1 MSPTRKRRVNGM
13 SEDGTDRSDDLLI
26 YHLFADEGIES
37 DYLTRFGRVVRVGL
51 DPTDRNDSEP
61 VAADV
66 ERLPLK
72 PGADLAVA
80 HPECGP
86 WNVMNA
92 VHGNQDE
99 QPRQVEMAREVCQRV
114 ADHYIIENVP
124 DAPLKDPVVLQGSHF
139 GLPITK
145 KRAFETS
152 FHAPQPHLQQPL
164 TDHCANFDR
173 YDRPREWWEAV
184 MGVENWYPI
193 DPMVNAGMPRAYIE
207 HLLQWYFMAV
217 EEDQVE
223 AEQELV
229 AATDG
234 GNSRSVDTE
243 IDRPEGDSA

>member
-1 MSPTRKRRVNGM
+1 MTGA
-13 SEDGTDRSDDLLI
+13 EDGQLI
-26 YHLFADEGIES
+26 YHLYADEGVES

-61 VAADV
+61 VAGDCGN
-66 ERLPLK
+66 LPLR

-86 WNVMNA
+86 WNTMNA
-92 VHGNQDE
+92 VHENADE
-99 QPRQVEMAREVCQRV
+99 QPRQVAQARQVCRAV

-124 DAPLKDPVVLQGSHF
+124 KAPLKDPIILEGAYF

-145 KRAFETS
+145 RRAFETS
-152 FHAPQPHLQQPL
+152 FHVPQPPLQQRL

-173 YDRPREWWEAV
+173 YDRPREWWESV

-207 HLLQWYFMAV
+207 YLLQWYFTAV
-217 EEDQVE
+217 EDDL
-223 AEQELV
+223 AGSQEVSGV
-229 AATDG
+229 A
-234 GNSRSVDTE
+234 
-243 IDRPEGDSA
+243 P

>member
-1 MSPTRKRRVNGM
+1 MPT
-13 SEDGTDRSDDLLI
+13 DDEMLI
-26 YHLFADEGIES
+26 YHLYADEGVES

-61 VAADV
+61 VAGDCSNLLL
-66 ERLPLK
+66 R

-86 WNVMNA
+86 WNTLNA
-92 VHGNQDE
+92 LHGNADE
-99 QPRQVEMAREVCQRV
+99 QPRQIKDARAVCQEV

-124 DAPLKDPVVLQGSHF
+124 KAPLRDPVVLQGAYF

-145 KRAFETS
+145 ERAFETS
-152 FHAPQPHLQQPL
+152 FHVPQPQIQQSL

-173 YDRPREWWEAV
+173 YQRPQRWWEAV

-207 HLLQWYFMAV
+207 YLLAYYFLAL
-217 EEDQVE
+217 EEESEDDQNQ
-223 AEQELV
+223 ALV
-229 AATDG
+229 ATDG
-234 GNSRSVDTE
+234 GNSV
-243 IDRPEGDSA
+243 

>member
-1 MSPTRKRRVNGM
+1 MTYEHHPVPA
-13 SEDGTDRSDDLLI
+13 DRESNDDLLI
-26 YHLFADEGIES
+26 YHLYADEGIES

-51 DPTDRNDSEP
+51 DPVDRNDSAP
-61 VAADV
+61 VAGDV
-66 ERLPLK
+66 HRLPLRE
-72 PGADLAVA
+72 GADLAVA

-86 WNVMNA
+86 WNTMNA

-99 QPRQVEMAREVCQRV
+99 QPRQIQDAREVCRRV

-124 DAPLKDPVVLQGSHF
+124 DAPLKDPVILQGSYF

-152 FHAPQPHLQQPL
+152 FHVPQPSLQNTL

-173 YDRPREWWEAV
+173 YDRPRRWWESV

-207 HLLQWYFMAV
+207 HLLQWYFEAIEASDV
-217 EEDQVE
+217 EQS
-223 AEQELV
+223 QEV
-229 AATDG
+229 TA
-234 GNSRSVDTE
+234 
-243 IDRPEGDSA
+243 